1 MVNKYLYP
9 KGGAEKYFLKIGEY
23 LTKQENEVIYF
34 GMYDEKNIVGNR
46 QNLYAKNKDFH
57 KKMLAILTYPFQ
69 IIYSFDSKRKIK
81 KIIEIEKPDIIHLN
95 NINFQLTPS
104 IIDIASKLKVPIVQT
119 VHDYQMICPNHLMYN
134 FKKSKTCQD
143 CLNESNWNCLFNIC
157 INNS

>member
-1 MVNKYLYP
+1 MKILMVNKYLYP
-9 KGGAEKYFLKIGEY
+9 KGGAETYFLKIGEY

-81 KIIEIEKPDIIHLN
+81 KIIV
-95 NINFQLTPS
+95 LTY
-104 IIDIASKLKVPIVQT
+104 SKSPPISR
-119 VHDYQMICPNHLMYN
+119 M
-134 FKKSKTCQD
+134 
-143 CLNESNWNCLFNIC
+143 
-157 INNS
+157 